1 MTNLTVR
8 IEHQREAIGIGTP
21 RPRLS
26 WIVET
31 ETPGWRQAAYEIE
44 VYEAD
49 GSLRRQTGRVQSDQS
64 VLVDWP
70 FEPLVSRER
79 VSVRARVWGND
90 GETSDWSEG
99 VPIEVGLLDPQ
110 DWSARFIGPD
120 WEEDLSQPGPAPLLR
135 REFDVR
141 PGVRMARLY
150 ITSLGVYEAQLNGT

>member
-8 IEHQREAIGIGTP
+8 IEHQREAFGIGTP

-31 ETPGWRQAAYEIE
+31 ETPGWHQAAYEIE

-49 GSLRRQTGRVQSDQS
+49 GSLRGQTGRVESDQS

-70 FEPLVSRER
+70 FEPLSSRER
-79 VSVRARVWGND
+79 VTVRARVWGMEEE
-90 GETSDWSEG
+90 GSAWSQP
-99 VPIEVGLLDPQ
+99 VSIEVGLLDPQ
-110 DWSARFIGPD
+110 DWSARFIGPG
-120 WEEDLSQPGPAPLLR
+120 WEEDLSQAQPAPLLR

-141 PGVRMARLY
+141 LGVRMARLY
-150 ITSLGVYEAQLNGT
+150 ITS